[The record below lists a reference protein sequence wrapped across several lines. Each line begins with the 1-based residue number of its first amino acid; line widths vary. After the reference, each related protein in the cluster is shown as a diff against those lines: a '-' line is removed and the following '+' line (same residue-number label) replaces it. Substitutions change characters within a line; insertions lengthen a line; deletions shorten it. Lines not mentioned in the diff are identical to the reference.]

1 MIPKIQQLENN
12 LKNKIDKNIVP
23 IMVDLNTLTTTGFYY
38 CNSDSTN
45 LPVSNTAFY
54 LTVIATG
61 NSYCSQI
68 AIEVGSTTSSVKQYK
83 RELYD
88 GTWTSWIS
96 QYEEFGNWG
105 NTEALMDYTGD
116 LNDLTKSGWY
126 PTPSSNANLPTADAY
141 LVLVLNKNPDYYVKQ
156 IAFQREGE
164 GIFYRRR
171 ISPTSWTEWNALSP
185 LNCFLPVNQDFNYV
199 IQPGTYWFGNGSAP
213 TGDNKPTSETGFLE
227 VISNSNSSLVMQ
239 RYTTY
244 TGRVVYQRGFYS
256 NTWHSWTVENQR
268 EIGTIPSNG
277 NFNNYKTEGRWKYGA
292 QTTIL
297 NRPSTAWGILEV
309 IVCLNYIMQRVS
321 GEAGVQLRMSYDSGA
336 TWGEWKTV

>member
-23 IMVDLNTLTTTGFYY
+23 ITVDLNTLTTTGFYY

-61 NSYCSQI
+61 SSYCSQI
-68 AIEVGSTTSSVKQYK
+68 AIEVGSTTSNMRQYK

-96 QYEEFGNWG
+96 QYAEFGNWG
-105 NTEALMDYTGD
+105 NTTYVADYLGD

-126 PTPSSNANLPTADAY
+126 PTSSSNANLPTANSY

-164 GIFYRRR
+164 RIFYRRR
-171 ISPTSWTEWNALSP
+171 ISPTSWTEWNALLP
-185 LNCFLPVNQDFNYV
+185 INFNLPVSQDFNSV
-199 IQPGTYWFGNGSAP
+199 VQPGIYWFGNGSAP
-213 TGDNKPTSETGFLE
+213 TGNNKPTTITGFLE
-227 VISNSNSSLVMQ
+227 VIPTGNGSIIVQ

-244 TGRVVYQRGFYS
+244 TGRVVYQRGYY
-256 NTWHSWTVENQR
+256 NNNWQSWTVENQP
-268 EIGTIPSNG
+268 EIGTIPNDG
-277 NFNNYKTEGRWKYGA
+277 DFNNYKTEGRWKYGGGN
-292 QTTIL
+292 TVL
-297 NRPSTAWGILEV
+297 NRPTVWGILEV
-309 IVCLNYIMQRVS
+309 IPCLNYIMQRVS
-321 GEAGVQLRMSYDSGA
+321 GNEGVQLRMSYDSGA
-336 TWGEWKTV
+336 TWQAWKTV